1 LFTLAHLS
9 DPHIAPLPAPGPR
22 ALLSKRV
29 LGYLSWNLRRKAVY
43 TEPVL
48 EALTN
53 DLKKTAPDHIAVTGD
68 ITNISLPAEFLRAGT
83 WLGSLGTPDR
93 VSVIPGNHD
102 AYTRISWEQSWA
114 HWATFMTS
122 DNDTGT
128 GLRGPQDFP
137 FVRVRDRVAV
147 IGVSSAIPTL
157 PFLATGKIGARQM
170 SALEQ
175 TLRDLQ
181 KRGLFRIVLVHHPPV
196 PGVAQSRKRLVD
208 ADAFGETIARTGA
221 ELILHGHT
229 HRSSVF
235 RLDGPDGRVPVVGIT
250 SASANQNLGP
260 GRHAR
265 YNLYRI
271 PKDGQAGPI
280 EVEVRGIDIQSGTF
294 DTERR
299 FTL

>member
-1 LFTLAHLS
+1 MFTLAHLS
-9 DPHIAPLPAPGPR
+9 DPHIAPLPAPGLR
-22 ALLSKRV
+22 ALLSKRA

-68 ITNISLPAEFLRAGT
+68 ITNISLPAEFLRAGA

-102 AYTRISWEQSWA
+102 AYIRIPWDRSWA
-114 HWATFMTS
+114 HWKTFMTS
-122 DNDTGT
+122 DDDRGN
-128 GLRGPQDFP
+128 GPQSPRDFP
-137 FVRVRDRVAV
+137 FVRVRDGVAV
-147 IGVSSAIPTL
+147 IGVSSAVPTL
-157 PFLATGKIGARQM
+157 PLLATGKIGARQM

-175 TLRDLQ
+175 TLRELDKQ
-181 KRGLFRIVLVHHPPV
+181 GLFRIVLVHHPPV
-196 PGVAQSRKRLVD
+196 PGVAKQRKRLVD
-208 ADAFGETIARTGA
+208 ADAFGEMIARTGA

-235 RLDGPDGRVPVVGIT
+235 KLDSPNGRVPVVGIT

-265 YNLYRI
+265 YNLYRL
-271 PKDGQAGPI
+271 PKDGKAGPI
-280 EVEVRGIDIQSGTF
+280 EVEVRGIDTQSGTF